1 MPRLLTT
8 TLLFVL
14 TASVVSGQGQTVDLA
29 TRARGAAHIVIGTV
43 VDVNPRFGTNA
54 SGDQLIYSDLVVE
67 VAETLKGSPDN
78 FVTVTVEG
86 GTIGELTLTVSD
98 APAMRRGERAM
109 YFLDRG
115 ARGAWIPHRRGLGI
129 LRVDAGEHVDNSQL
143 TLATARAEI
152 RRALR

>member
-14 TASVVSGQGQTVDLA
+14 TASVISGQGQTVDLA

-98 APAMRRGERAM
+98 APAMRRG
-109 YFLDRG
+109 
-115 ARGAWIPHRRGLGI
+115 
-129 LRVDAGEHVDNSQL
+129 
-143 TLATARAEI
+143 
-152 RRALR
+152 